1 VACRVV
7 TVSFSSRISVL
18 SHRSS
23 RTAVDICLM
32 SAWSFSLRS
41 PVDYWSQV
49 IDPESVHLDS
59 IPRYLLQ
66 LPRAVPQAL
75 VVVLE
80 HGSACLGPNV
90 GVRHREL
97 AITSDYQSVS
107 AKAA

>member
-1 VACRVV
+1 
-7 TVSFSSRISVL
+7 
-18 SHRSS
+18 
-23 RTAVDICLM
+23 M
-32 SAWSFSLRS
+32 
-41 PVDYWSQV
+41 DYWSQV

-59 IPRYLLQ
+59 IPGYLLQ